1 MTMKTFVLQHM
12 DFVVFL
18 VLLAVGYFAGRAIEA
33 AHYRSIRRRERQ
45 LAGVLIF
52 ATKFPPAAGAR
63 EKSELVSGSVVISSD
78 YFKLFVASLRK
89 LFGGR
94 FRVYETLLDRARRE
108 AVLRMKRQALRL
120 GAHSVFN
127 VKFETFNVTMG
138 ARGGIAAVEV
148 LAYGT
153 ALIAPKT

>member
-1 MTMKTFVLQHM
+1 MKNLVLQNL
-12 DFVVFL
+12 DFFFFL
-18 VLLAVGYFAGRAIEA
+18 VLLAIGYFAGRAIEG
-33 AHYRSIRRRERQ
+33 AHYRSIRKRERM
-45 LAGVLIF
+45 LAGVMMF
-52 ATKFPPAAGAR
+52 ATKFPPITQAKQTSA
-63 EKSELVSGSVVISSD
+63 LVSGSVVISSD
-78 YFKLFVASLRK
+78 YFKVFVASLRK

-108 AVLRMKRQALRL
+108 AVLRMKREALKM
-120 GAHSVFN
+120 GAHAVFN

-153 ALIAPKT
+153 AMIAPKQ

>member
-1 MTMKTFVLQHM
+1 MKNLILQNP
-12 DFVVFL
+12 DLVVFL
-18 VLLAVGYFAGRAIEA
+18 VLLAVGYFVGRAVEG

-45 LAGVLIF
+45 LSGILMF
-52 ATKFPPAAGAR
+52 ATKFPPMAQPR
-63 EKSELVSGSVVISSD
+63 ITTTLVSGSVVISSD
-78 YFKLFVASLRK
+78 YFKVFVASLRK

-108 AVLRMKRQALRL
+108 AVLRMKREALRA
-120 GAHSVFN
+120 GGHAVFN

-153 ALIAPKT
+153 AVVVEPLR

>member
-1 MTMKTFVLQHM
+1 VIVTNFILQNV
-12 DFVVFL
+12 DLVVFL
-18 VLLAVGYFAGRAIEA
+18 VLLAVGYFAGRAAESG
-33 AHYRSIRRRERQ
+33 HFRSIRKRERQ
-45 LAGVLIF
+45 LAGILMF
-52 ATKFPPAAGAR
+52 ATKFPPAAQAR
-63 EKSELVSGSVVISSD
+63 QSTALVSGSVVISSD

-108 AVLRMKRQALRL
+108 AVLRMKREALRL
-120 GAHSVFN
+120 GGHAVFN

-138 ARGGIAAVEV
+138 ARGGVAAVEV

-153 ALIAPKT
+153 ALIDPKK

>member
-1 MTMKTFVLQHM
+1 VSTFLLQHP

-18 VLLAVGYFAGRAIEA
+18 VLLAVGYFAGRAAES

-45 LAGVLIF
+45 LAGILMF
-52 ATKFPPAAGAR
+52 ATKFPPVVQAR
-63 EKSELVSGSVVISSD
+63 QTTTLVSGSVVISSD

-108 AVLRMKRQALRL
+108 AVLRMKREALRL
-120 GAHSVFN
+120 GGHAVFN

-153 ALIAPKT
+153 ALIEPKK

>member
-1 MTMKTFVLQHM
+1 MDLILHNL

-18 VLLAVGYFAGRAIEA
+18 VLLAVGYFAGRAAERR
-33 AHYRSIRRRERQ
+33 HFRSIRKRERE
-45 LAGVLIF
+45 LADILLF
-52 ATKFPPAAGAR
+52 ATKFPPAVQASQPTA
-63 EKSELVSGSVVISSD
+63 LVSGSVVISSD

-108 AVLRMKRQALRL
+108 AVLRMKAQARKL
-120 GAHSVFN
+120 GGQAVFN

-153 ALIAPKT
+153 ALIRPKQ

>member
-1 MTMKTFVLQHM
+1 M
-12 DFVVFL
+12 DLLLRNLDFAVFL
-18 VLLAVGYFAGRAIEA
+18 VLLALGYFAGRAAERR
-33 AHYRSIRRRERQ
+33 HYRSIRSREREYKEI
-45 LAGVLIF
+45 LLF
-52 ATKFPPAAGAR
+52 ATKFPPAVQTLQATA
-63 EKSELVSGSVVISSD
+63 LVSGSAVISSD

-108 AVLRMKRQALRL
+108 AVLRMKQHARGMGGRAI
-120 GAHSVFN
+120 FN

-138 ARGGIAAVEV
+138 ARGGIAAIEV

-153 ALIAPKT
+153 ALIPAKA

>member
-1 MTMKTFVLQHM
+1 MENFILQNL
-12 DFVVFL
+12 DTVVFL
-18 VLLAVGYFAGRAIEA
+18 VLLVIGYFAGRATEG
-33 AHYRSIRRRERQ
+33 AHYRSIRKRERQ
-45 LAGVLIF
+45 LAGILMF
-52 ATKFPPAAGAR
+52 ATKIPPVAYAHQTTTA
-63 EKSELVSGSVVISSD
+63 LVSGSVVISSD
-78 YFKLFVASLRK
+78 YFKFFVASLRK

-108 AVLRMKRQALRL
+108 AVLRMKREALRK
-120 GAHSVFN
+120 GGNAVFN

-153 ALIAPKT
+153 ALIAPKK

>member
-1 MTMKTFVLQHM
+1 VTVKAFILQHP
-12 DFVVFL
+12 DFIVFL
-18 VLLAVGYFAGRAIEA
+18 VLLAVGYFVGRAIEG

-45 LAGVLIF
+45 LAGILMF
-52 ATKFPPAAGAR
+52 ATKFPPAAQAR
-63 EKSELVSGSVVISSD
+63 QSSALVSGSVVISSD
-78 YFKLFVASLRK
+78 YFKFFVASLRK

-108 AVLRMKRQALRL
+108 AVLRMKREALRL
-120 GAHSVFN
+120 GGHAVFN

-153 ALIAPKT
+153 ALIAPKQ

>member
-1 MTMKTFVLQHM
+1 VTVKNFVLQHL
-12 DFVVFL
+12 DLVVFL
-18 VLLAVGYFAGRAIEA
+18 VLLTVGYFAGRAIEG

-45 LAGVLIF
+45 LAGILMF
-52 ATKFPPAAGAR
+52 ATKFPPLAGAP

-120 GAHSVFN
+120 GAHAVFN

-153 ALIAPKT
+153 ALIAPKK